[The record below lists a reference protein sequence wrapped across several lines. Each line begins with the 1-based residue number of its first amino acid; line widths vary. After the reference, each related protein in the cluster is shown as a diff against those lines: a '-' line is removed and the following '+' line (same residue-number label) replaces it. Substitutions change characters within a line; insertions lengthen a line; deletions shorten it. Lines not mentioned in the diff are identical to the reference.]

1 MPPINRNKRFS
12 KAAQNSPFGAS
23 LAAGIEDPSKLLN
36 AIEFIEG
43 PNGIGIVLRPVQRVV
58 VKSIFGVPFDF
69 HPAWQIA
76 FPAGVSYQCT
86 TPSAIRS
93 CVQMSPK
100 QNISTSLTTK

>member
-23 LAAGIEDPSKLLN
+23 LAAGIEDPSKLQN

-58 VKSIFGVPFDF
+58 VKSIFGVRRITISGLNM
-69 HPAWQIA
+69 A
-76 FPAGVSYQCT
+76 
-86 TPSAIRS
+86 RS
-93 CVQMSPK
+93 Q
-100 QNISTSLTTK
+100 QNGGG